1 MATLYAGTSGFA
13 YPSWRPDF
21 YPEKMPPAK
30 FLAHYAT
37 RLNVVESNFTFR
49 RLASEKV
56 LDGWMNATPESFQF
70 AVKAHMRITHIH
82 RLRDAGEATRA
93 FFNSL
98 NPLLAARR
106 LGPVLFQIPPNL
118 KRQDDLLAGF
128 LTELPSGVRHVLE
141 VRHESWF
148 HPAVLAMLRDRNVAL
163 CRAESDN
170 LSAPDVVTADFVYF
184 RFRKSDYS
192 PEQRAELA
200 VQAKDHLAA
209 GRDVFAIF
217 KHEDDPAGAQYAVDL
232 LQSAGRP

>member
-21 YPEKMPPAK
+21 YPEKLPAAK

-37 RLNVVESNFTFR
+37 RLNVVEINFTFR

-56 LDGWMNATPESFQF
+56 VDGWMSVTPASFLF

-82 RLRDAGEATRA
+82 RLRGAGEAVQA
-93 FFNSL
+93 FFRSV
-98 NPLLAARR
+98 NPLAAAGR
-106 LGPVLFQIPPNL
+106 LGPVLFQLPPNL

-128 LTELPSGVRHVLE
+128 LAGLPRNFRHALE

-148 HPAVLAMLRDRNVAL
+148 DPAVLAMLGDHNVAL
-163 CRAESDN
+163 CRAETDN
-170 LSAPDVVTADFVYF
+170 LSAPAVVTADFVYF
-184 RFRKSDYS
+184 RFRKSEY
-192 PEQRAELA
+192 PAEQRAQLA
-200 VQAKDHLAA
+200 VQVKEHLAA

-217 KHEDDPAGAQYAVDL
+217 KHEDDPAGAQYALEL
-232 LQSAGRP
+232 LGGV

>member
-37 RLNVVESNFTFR
+37 RLNAVESNFTFR

-56 LDGWMNATPESFQF
+56 LDGWLQATPESFRF

-128 LTELPSGVRHVLE
+128 LTELPPGVRHVLE

-148 HPAVLAMLRDRNVAL
+148 HPDVLAMLRDRNVAL

-200 VQAKDHLAA
+200 VQAKEHLAA

-217 KHEDDPAGAQYAVDL
+217 KHEDDPAGAQYAVEL